1 MFFFF
6 AEAML
11 LFAFF
16 VGTLVN
22 TQRVAYTASYAFV
35 LLAVLLEII
44 LSNITLVYFL
54 FFNKRSS
61 LWISFIKV
69 LFYLYPPFA
78 YSILYGVI
86 SRVASTHYDDES
98 LRWVPAREYYWSD
111 LTKSAAGEFSNGD
124 MFNAPT
130 PLHCFGMLLLDMLI
144 YVVATWYFDHVIAS
158 NRGHSE

>member
-16 VGTLVN
+16 IGTLVN

-61 LWISFIKV
+61 LWISFIKAIC
-69 LFYLYPPFA
+69 YLYPPFA
-78 YSILYGVI
+78 YSILYGVS
-86 SRVASTHYDDES
+86 SRVAATHYDDE
-98 LRWVPAREYYWSD
+98 
-111 LTKSAAGEFSNGD
+111 
-124 MFNAPT
+124 
-130 PLHCFGMLLLDMLI
+130 
-144 YVVATWYFDHVIAS
+144 
-158 NRGHSE
+158 